1 MKFRSI
7 GSLSVSEVGI
17 GCNNFGGRIDEAAT
31 HEVVNAALEVGIN
44 FFDTADIY
52 GKTLSEEFLG
62 RAIKGRRD
70 QVIIATKFG
79 YQLDKEGP
87 DASPDYI
94 RKACDDSLRRLGI
107 DCIDLYQQHLPDP
120 KVPIEDTLG
129 TLNEL
134 VLSGKVKEIG
144 CSNFDVPMLKDAE
157 AKAKGAKFVSVQNHY
172 SLFHREPEEG
182 VLEECAR
189 QGLGFLPYFPLAYGL
204 LSGKYRKG
212 QPLPQSFRITEGH
225 AQLTEQNLDR
235 VELLTAF
242 CESRGHTILELAF
255 AWLLSKQLVSSVIA
269 GATSAAQVKANSA
282 APGWVLTQ
290 GELDEIDQ
298 IVQ

>member
-1 MKFRSI
+1 MKFRQI

-31 HEVVNAALEVGIN
+31 NEVVNAALEVGIN

-134 VLSGKVKEIG
+134 VQAGKVKEIG
-144 CSNFDVPMLKDAE
+144 CSNFDVPMLQDAA
-157 AKAKGAKFVSVQNHY
+157 AKAKGAKFVSVQNNY

-182 VLEECAR
+182 VLEECAS

-212 QPLPQSFRITEGH
+212 QPLPHSFRISEGH
-225 AQLTEQNLDR
+225 AQLSQENLDR
-235 VELLTAF
+235 VEKLTEF
-242 CESRGHTILELAF
+242 CEGRGHTILELAF
-255 AWLLSKQLVSSVIA
+255 AWLLCEPVVSSVIA
-269 GATSAAQVKANSA
+269 GATSGDQVRANAA
-282 APGWVLTQ
+282 APGWELTQ
-290 GELDEIDQ
+290 EDIAEIDT
-298 IVQ
+298 ILG